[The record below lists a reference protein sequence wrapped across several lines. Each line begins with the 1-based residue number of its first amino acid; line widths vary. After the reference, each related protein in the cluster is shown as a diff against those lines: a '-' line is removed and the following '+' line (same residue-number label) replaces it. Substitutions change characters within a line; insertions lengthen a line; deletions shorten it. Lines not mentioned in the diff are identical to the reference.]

1 MAHILK
7 KASFQSKIGAVFDKW
22 WQIDV
27 KWIASR
33 GKNVND
39 VSHKSIDSHTKTSNW
54 FEYGKGIIMMAF
66 FPVELSRIVG
76 QADTEEKDDFQ
87 E

>member
-1 MAHILK
+1 MLCTEPFTRIDEFLLLRLVN
-7 KASFQSKIGAVFDKW
+7 SKQ
-22 WQIDV
+22 QI
-27 KWIASR
+27 W
-33 GKNVND
+33 
-39 VSHKSIDSHTKTSNW
+39 TSNW

-66 FPVELSRIVG
+66 FPVKLSRIVG